1 MSFVYYNPNPDGRL
15 VGDCTVR
22 AICRLTDQEWDPVYV
37 GITFEGFI
45 WKDMPSGNNTWGA
58 YLYRKGYI
66 RKFAPYGYTVKDFC
80 REHPKGRY
88 LLVLD
93 NHVVTAVD
101 GDYYDI
107 WDSGNELL
115 IYYWTKEEE

>member
-1 MSFVYYNPNPDGRL
+1 M

-22 AICRLTDQEWDPVYV
+22 AICRLMDLDWDTVYV
-37 GITFEGFI
+37 GIVFEGFI

-58 YLYRKGYI
+58 FLHKKGYS
-66 RKFAPYGYTVKDFC
+66 RKFVPYGRTVQDFC
-80 REHPKGRY
+80 MDHPRGRF

-93 NHVVTAVD
+93 NHVVTVVN

-107 WDSGNELL
+107 WDSGKELP
-115 IYYWTKEEE
+115 IYYWTKEE